1 MRHIHTFLTIFC
13 LTAVLVSS
21 SSAVGATNV
30 TYFIDSLYRE
40 VVGFKNVNKK
50 NKTPKPPYKV
60 KKVVIDAGHGGHDPG
75 CVGSK
80 SKEKDIALAIAL
92 QTGQKIKSLH
102 PDVEVIY
109 TRITD
114 VFLPLHTRASIANKA
129 EADVFISIHCNSVA
143 NNKPY
148 GTETFVLGLHKAKEN
163 LEVAK
168 RENQVIFFE
177 EDYQENYGGY
187 DPNSPEG
194 HIFLS
199 FMQNA
204 FLKQSIGLAEQIEN
218 NFKRYDRH
226 SRGVKQGGL
235 LVLKHATMPAV
246 LVEVGF
252 LSNPDEEAFLM
263 SAQGKEKM
271 SQGIANAFSSYKMR
285 SEAFSSDW
293 IAEKSSSSTE
303 MENGMVEF
311 CVQFASSSSNQV
323 PEIKTFKTWGTL
335 RIREEGKSFKYQI
348 GNLPSYEAALEK
360 RVFIQSKG
368 YKDAFIVA
376 YRHQQKISIQEAMTL
391 SNGTA
396 DAN

>member
-1 MRHIHTFLTIFC
+1 M
-13 LTAVLVSS
+13 LVGT
-21 SSAVGATNV
+21 SSAFGAAKV
-30 TYFIDSLYRE
+30 TYFIDSLQRE

-50 NKTPKPPYKV
+50 KDIVKPPYQI

-109 TRITD
+109 TRISD

-177 EDYQENYGGY
+177 EDYKENYGGY

-204 FLKQSIGLAEQIEN
+204 FLKQSISLAEQIEN
-218 NFKRYDRH
+218 NFKSYDRH

-252 LSNPDEEAFLM
+252 LSNPDEEAYLM
-263 SAQGKEKM
+263 TSKGKDQM
-271 SQGIANAFSSYKMR
+271 AQGIANAFSSYKMR

-293 IAEKSSSSTE
+293 IANKSTTPDSGI
-303 MENGMVEF
+303 ENGIVEF
-311 CVQFASSSSNQV
+311 CVQFASGSTNNV

-335 RIREEGKSFKYQI
+335 RIREEGKTYKYQI

-360 RVFIQSKG
+360 RAFIQSKG
-368 YKDAFIVA
+368 YKDAFVVA